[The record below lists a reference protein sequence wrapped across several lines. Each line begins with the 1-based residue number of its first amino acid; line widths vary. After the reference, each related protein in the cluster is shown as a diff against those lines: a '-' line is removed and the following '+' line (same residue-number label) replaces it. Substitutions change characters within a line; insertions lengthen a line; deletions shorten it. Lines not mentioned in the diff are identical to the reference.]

1 MREVTARSVPALSD
15 WSCYCRSW
23 AGDRLDCK
31 EETGFYGEFL
41 AMAGKRESDVWL
53 GGKEN
58 LGKMKI
64 GFWLGKKRNKKEGVK
79 GGL

>member
-1 MREVTARSVPALSD
+1 
-15 WSCYCRSW
+15 
-23 AGDRLDCK
+23 
-31 EETGFYGEFL
+31 
-41 AMAGKRESDVWL
+41 MAGKRESDVWL

>member
-1 MREVTARSVPALSD
+1 
-15 WSCYCRSW
+15 
-23 AGDRLDCK
+23 
-31 EETGFYGEFL
+31 
-41 AMAGKRESDVWL
+41 L

>member
-1 MREVTARSVPALSD
+1 MREVTARSVPALGD

-23 AGDRLDCK
+23 AGDGLDCREK
-31 EETGFYGEFL
+31 SGFYEEFL

-64 GFWLGKKRNKKEGVK
+64 
-79 GGL
+79 

>member
-31 EETGFYGEFL
+31 EESGFYREFL

-53 GGKEN
+53 GGE
-58 LGKMKI
+58 GKFGEDEDRVLAREEEKQ
-64 GFWLGKKRNKKEGVK
+64 KR
-79 GGL
+79 GG